1 MAAGRERGGGD
12 SPTHIRL
19 PAPYR
24 DLEPPV
30 TVHLVSFAAPTDV
43 SASSGRRPWGSQAGR
58 RGRFHRGWGQA
69 LRDTVY
75 ILSGFVLATLW
86 WSLLASLLATG
97 LGLLITL
104 VGLPILVATMY
115 LWIGIADTERWR
127 ARALLGIVVERP
139 YRALASTGWLR
150 RAWERSKDPAVWRD
164 LTYLL
169 LVFFPLAIVTFVI
182 AVTGWAVALGLL
194 ATPAYYRFGGGIQ
207 FGDGSGLDVDTLPKA
222 LVCSLV
228 GLVLLALLP
237 WILGLLVTAHAFTV
251 RTLLGRRSS
260 ERVEQLTRQRTDAVD
275 AAVAERRRIERDLH
289 DGAQQRLTALAIDL
303 GRARSKLD
311 SDPEGARALVEQ
323 AHEDSKQALAELRNL
338 ARGIHPAILT
348 DRGLDAALSALAA
361 RSPVPVEISVDLG
374 ARPPVAV
381 ESTAY
386 FVVAEAL
393 TNAAKH
399 SGATRLGVRV
409 RREANLVVVEVE
421 DDGVGGARIEPG
433 GGLEGLTTR
442 VATVD
447 GTLTVSSPTG
457 GPTIV
462 RGELPCA
469 S

>member
-1 MAAGRERGGGD
+1 MQF
-12 SPTHIRL
+12 
-19 PAPYR
+19 
-24 DLEPPV
+24 
-30 TVHLVSFAAPTDV
+30 VSTSTPTDI
-43 SASSGRRPWGSQAGR
+43 SPSSGRRRPWGSHAGR
-58 RGRFHRGWGQA
+58 RRRFHRGWGQA

-75 ILSGFVLATLW
+75 ILSGFILATAW
-86 WSLLASLLATG
+86 WSLLVTLLALG
-97 LGLLITL
+97 LGLLVTL
-104 VGLPILVATMY
+104 VGLPILAAT
-115 LWIGIADTERWR
+115 LFIWIWIADTERWR

-139 YRALASTGWLR
+139 YRTLTADGWLR
-150 RAWERSKDPAVWRD
+150 QLWERLRDPAVWRD
-164 LTYLL
+164 LVYLL
-169 LVFFPLAIVTFVI
+169 FVFFPLAIATFVV
-182 AVTGWAVALGLL
+182 AVTAWAVALALV
-194 ATPAYYRFGGGIQ
+194 ATPAYYGSGSGIQ
-207 FGDGSGLDVDTLPKA
+207 FGDGARIDVDTLPEA
-222 LVCSLV
+222 LATSLV

-237 WILGLLVTAHAFTV
+237 WVLGLLAAAHASTV
-251 RTLLGRRSS
+251 RSLLGRRSS
-260 ERVEQLTRQRTDAVD
+260 EHVEQLTRQRTEAVD

-303 GRARSKLD
+303 GRARAKLD

-361 RSPVPVEISVDLG
+361 RSPVPVEISVDIG
-374 ARPPVAV
+374 ERPSVAV

-399 SGATRLGVRV
+399 ASATRLRVRV
-409 RREANLVVVEVE
+409 SRKEDVAVVEVE
-421 DDGVGGARIEPG
+421 DNGSGGAHIEPG

-442 VATVD
+442 VATID
-447 GTLTVSSPTG
+447 GTLTVSSPAG